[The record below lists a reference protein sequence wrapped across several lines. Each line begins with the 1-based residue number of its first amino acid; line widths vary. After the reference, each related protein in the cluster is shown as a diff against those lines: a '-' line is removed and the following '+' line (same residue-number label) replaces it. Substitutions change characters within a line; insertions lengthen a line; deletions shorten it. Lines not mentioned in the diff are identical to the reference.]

1 MHGVTQFDHMSRHT
15 SIPLFIDGSRI
26 SKIQEIRRT
35 LDYTRSVTYHRENA
49 YRLANEKSD
58 GNENRNAM
66 IRTFLLAT
74 CNFFPYPNH
83 QIIVTT
89 VRKVVIRYLSR
100 NDPFI
105 KYSPFNFI
113 CNFDLTEISTSQP
126 CVFTNSILRNP
137 VYFFQKIIFQK
148 NLSSVY
154 RNLSQYLPALAEFV
168 NK

>member
-1 MHGVTQFDHMSRHT
+1 MITCHDT
-15 SIPLFIDGSRI
+15 SIPLYINGRGFEDIGDSSNARLYTFGNLSSRKCPP
-26 SKIQEIRRT
+26 SCQQ
-35 LDYTRSVTYHRENA
+35 
-49 YRLANEKSD
+49 KSD
-58 GNENRNAM
+58 RNENRNAM
-66 IRTFLLAT
+66 IRAFLLAT

-126 CVFTNSILRNP
+126 CVSTNSILRNP
-137 VYFFQKIIFQK
+137 VYLVRENIFLPYVAIFPSTCQPFE
-148 NLSSVY
+148 SS
-154 RNLSQYLPALAEFV
+154 
-168 NK
+168 